1 MAGYMSE
8 DMRLMGGVPG
18 QQLFIYRT
26 DDDLITLSGSGYFN
40 DAVEDYNLDTGDIII
55 ACSGATKADA
65 IDLLVATNTSGVVT
79 VVNGS

>member
-1 MAGYMSE
+1 MAYTSE

-18 QQLFIYRT
+18 QQLFIYRSV
-26 DDDLITLSGSGYFN
+26 DAIGDIAGSGYF
-40 DAVEDYNLDTGDIII
+40 DGAVEDYNLDTGDIVI

-65 IDLLVATNTSGVVT
+65 IDLLVAKNTSGTVT

>member
-1 MAGYMSE
+1 MAGYVSE

-18 QQLFIYRT
+18 QQLFIYRSG
-26 DDDLITLSGSGYFN
+26 DDVAGIAGSGYFN

-55 ACSGATKADA
+55 ACSGSTKADA

>member
-1 MAGYMSE
+1 MAGYISE

-26 DDDLITLSGSGYFN
+26 DDDIITVIGANYFN
-40 DAVEDYNLDTGDIII
+40 EAVEDYNLETGDIIV
-55 ACSGATKADA
+55 ACSGATKADS
-65 IDLLVATNTSGVVT
+65 IDLLVATNTAGAVT

>member
-1 MAGYMSE
+1 MADYMSE

-26 DDDLITLSGSGYFN
+26 DDDIATLAGEGYFD
-40 DAVEDYNLDTGDIII
+40 DAVEDYNLDTGDIIV
-55 ACSGATKADA
+55 ACSGPTRADA
-65 IDLLVATNTSGVVT
+65 IDLLVATNTAGAVS

>member
-1 MAGYMSE
+1 MADYTSE

-18 QQLFIYRT
+18 QQLFIYRS
-26 DDDLITLSGSGYFN
+26 DDDIAAITAGDYFN

-55 ACSGATKADA
+55 VCSGATMADS
-65 IDLLVATNTSGVVT
+65 IDLLVATNTAGAVS